1 MGRYLIFNWKSSSRK
16 WHSIHMTFVYI
27 RYMWH
32 LNTFDTCVVCIHMI
46 HSIHMTFVYIRYM
59 CRLYTFDTCVVC
71 IPMIHSIQR
80 WGGRGPCHRWARIA
94 TRRRGLSTVW
104 PDLAKFWHL
113 DEFKSLWQLL
123 MVNHLP
129 FGKILILLTLAIA
142 YVIWQIFTGV
152 NWQKLKKQSSQPATL
167 T

>member
-1 MGRYLIFNWKSSSRK
+1 
-16 WHSIHMTFVYI
+16 MTFVYI

-46 HSIHMTFVYIRYM
+46 HSIHMTEM
-59 CRLYTFDTCVVC
+59 
-71 IPMIHSIQR
+71 
-80 WGGRGPCHRWARIA
+80 GREGPLSSMNPCCNEKA
-94 TRRRGLSTVW
+94 GLSTVW
-104 PDLAKFWHL
+104 PDLAKFCHF

-123 MVNHLP
+123 KVNHLP

-152 NWQKLKKQSSQPATL
+152 NWQKLKKQSSHPATL
-167 T
+167 TVTNNGSVTRCWIKSNPKLFLSNQKVDPIVFK